1 MEISKYPKSG
11 NKMAQVSVHSKVT
24 EEQYDDDESSR
35 EQVGESQMFQNR
47 HAAETV
53 EAETVNYN
61 Y

>member
-35 EQVGESQMFQNR
+35 EVGESQMF
-47 HAAETV
+47 
-53 EAETVNYN
+53 
-61 Y
+61 